1 MPHKVTTVGLVD
13 ELLPSAAIAGACNA
27 VRLGP
32 DGQLQGDIFDG
43 EGFMRSVLRKGLTP
57 QGARTLVVG
66 SGGVGSAIAASLA
79 AAGVASISLF
89 DAQAA
94 SADEL
99 AQRLRQHYPTLSVTT
114 DLPRSLVERN
124 ENGLLYA
131 SPSVVQ

>member
-32 DGQLQGDIFDG
+32 DGQLQGDMFDG
-43 EGFMRSVLRKGLTP
+43 EGFVRGVLRKGLTL

-66 SGGVGSAIAASLA
+66 SGGVGSAIAASLV
-79 AAGVASISLF
+79 AAGVASISLL

-94 SADEL
+94 TADEL

-114 DLPRSLVERN
+114 GLPRWLVERN